1 MKNKKGFLLITSYLV
16 IIVLLILGSAFLL
29 RSVNEN
35 KLIQREIMGKQ
46 AFYLAEAGID
56 KGLVRRRQG
65 QSAGVINQCLQGIGC
80 YSCNWHE
87 TAPGSNRWI
96 ITSTGTVGGISRTVQ
111 MEVIPDTYAR
121 YLYFTN
127 SEYFRWWWWRI
138 PVWFVTGDFLGGP
151 LQTNGHLNISGDPV
165 FGGVVKTADD
175 YINYMHGGPP
185 NDNPDFQQGIEL
197 GADPVPMPSKALDL
211 RTAAVQGGLHLNG
224 ATTIVLKDD
233 GTMDV
238 TNSQKGWVS
247 QNMPLPA
254 NKALFVTGGDLTVSG
269 TLNGSLTMG
278 TNRDIVIADNIVYH
292 DDPRVNPDSQDSLGL
307 IAERDIIVD
316 KNAPYDVEI
325 DASLM
330 ALGDS
335 FQVENWWV
343 GPAKGTLTVYGGI
356 IQKNRG
362 PVGTFNPATN
372 QKVSGYSKD
381 YQYDS
386 RLKDNPPPYYPTT
399 GDYVQAQDSWREL

>member
-1 MKNKKGFLLITSYLV
+1 MLNKKGFLLITSYLV

-29 RSVNEN
+29 RAVNEN
-35 KLIQREIMGKQ
+35 KLVQREIMHKQ

-56 KGLVRRRQG
+56 KGLERRRQG
-65 QSAGVINQCLQGIGC
+65 QTSGVVNRCLQSIGC
-80 YSCNWHE
+80 YNCSWDR
-87 TAPGSNRWI
+87 TAPGESKWI
-96 ITSTGTVGGISRTVQ
+96 ITSIGTVGGVSRTVQ

-127 SEYFRWWWWRI
+127 SEYFRWMWWNI
-138 PVWFVTGDFLGGP
+138 PVWFITGDFLNGP

-165 FGGVVKTADD
+165 FGGAVKTADD

-185 NDNPDFQQGIEL
+185 ADNPDFQQGIEL
-197 GADPVPMPSKALDL
+197 GANPVPMPSKALDL
-211 RTAAVQGGLHLNG
+211 RTAAVAGGLHLTG

-233 GTMDV
+233 GTMDA
-238 TNSQKGWVS
+238 TNSHEGWTN
-247 QNMPLPA
+247 QNMALPA

-278 TNRDIVIADNIVYH
+278 TNRDIVIADNTVYH
-292 DDPRVNPDSQDSLGL
+292 DDPRVNPASHDSLGL
-307 IAERDIIVD
+307 IAERDVLVSKD
-316 KNAPYDVEI
+316 APHDVEVN
-325 DASLM
+325 ASVM

-335 FQVENWWV
+335 FQVEDWWA
-343 GPAKGTLTVYGGI
+343 GPAKGTLSVYGGI

-372 QKVSGYSKD
+372 TKVSGYSKD
-381 YQYDS
+381 YQHDS
-386 RLKDNPPPYYPTT
+386 RLKDDPPPYYPTT
-399 GDYVQAQDSWREL
+399 GDYVQATDSWEEQ

>member
-151 LQTNGHLNISGDPV
+151 LQTNG
-165 FGGVVKTADD
+165 
-175 YINYMHGGPP
+175 
-185 NDNPDFQQGIEL
+185 
-197 GADPVPMPSKALDL
+197 
-211 RTAAVQGGLHLNG
+211 
-224 ATTIVLKDD
+224 
-233 GTMDV
+233 
-238 TNSQKGWVS
+238 
-247 QNMPLPA
+247 
-254 NKALFVTGGDLTVSG
+254 
-269 TLNGSLTMG
+269 
-278 TNRDIVIADNIVYH
+278 
-292 DDPRVNPDSQDSLGL
+292 
-307 IAERDIIVD
+307 
-316 KNAPYDVEI
+316 
-325 DASLM
+325 
-330 ALGDS
+330 
-335 FQVENWWV
+335 
-343 GPAKGTLTVYGGI
+343 
-356 IQKNRG
+356 
-362 PVGTFNPATN
+362 
-372 QKVSGYSKD
+372 
-381 YQYDS
+381 
-386 RLKDNPPPYYPTT
+386 
-399 GDYVQAQDSWREL
+399 